1 MADMMREN
9 LMSKQQ
15 FDNLSEDGYFSGANT
30 SRAANHDAFMITQ
43 DYKNTNI
50 NFEKYAFDD
59 IYQPLSSSINDPIS
73 SRMEGKGILF
83 DRLKEAQD
91 TIDQLSTKLFYCEN
105 EIAILSQRKH
115 AFETGYH
122 KLEKENKQLLMEK
135 IVKERLLKKI
145 NNMDAEVSNLL
156 KTHQQLV
163 DKHHEQEKSHALL
176 KMQTKLLEEENQS
189 LKIVNNTLT
198 STSEEEKT
206 NLEELKVSQQEVSN
220 KLVITNIEKNALSS
234 EYDRMVKTQHQS
246 EQEIQELR
254 KHQKKLE
261 KLLEESTH
269 KLQISKNNN
278 SSLEEQNN
286 FFKSELQVAV
296 ERKITI
302 EKVMSEEVNQIKKQN
317 EVVLTTNEMLEK
329 ELITKK
335 ELCDQLKSRIE
346 EISGTNT
353 VLKNQSCELERQYRE
368 LLSTNSLL
376 ENNIEELKETVNK
389 TEREEMIMSQKLS
402 VYESEKEN
410 HENQLKKLKKKSDA
424 NVTEFDARIQK
435 LQKQSLKMKEV
446 YLAEK
451 EKMRNEYEVKVKT
464 LVQNKKCLEE
474 SNAQLS
480 LELNDLKE
488 KFFKLEHTLDSVRKE
503 NTKHA
508 SIQYQEISEL
518 ESVKAKITEECKNL
532 RTENIQYDAQ
542 IDEYSL
548 ALQDVK
554 SKYDHLNRNFN
565 EKVNKIQ
572 NLEKQ
577 VKDLSTENNDLKSK
591 DKGNTELIDLLQKQ
605 SKSEILAEQKTSAKR
620 IQSLETQI
628 KDYQEQCQKI
638 RDEKEKNT
646 KLHEQEISGLL
657 NNHQK
662 KFEEKLNEKHE
673 LQAQCKSLTEK
684 TTMYSELLEQKQ
696 SEIEK
701 LSSLNTSNGNEI
713 SNLKAKIKELQAEE
727 IKASNLKNEIK
738 GYKKNVEEL
747 ESRVAIV
754 TTENE
759 ILLGERKDSTKHTS
773 ELLERLNLTMKKMEE
788 QSKQMHDDKENRL
801 TEEQQYKK
809 EIRDLSYRN
818 ERLKSELRQRTLQ
831 KHSACGEIEMI
842 KSEHVNVKKE
852 LAVLAELNRK
862 LEEVHSSLQED
873 NKKYRSANEQLQ
885 VDMQTLKSSFE
896 NLLAKELEKQKS
908 EFLQQENELLKK
920 LSLDYN

>member
-1 MADMMREN
+1 
-9 LMSKQQ
+9 MSKQQ
-15 FDNLSEDGYFSGANT
+15 FENLSEDGYFSGANT
-30 SRAANHDAFMITQ
+30 SRAANHDAFMITH
-43 DYKNTNI
+43 DYKNTNTS
-50 NFEKYAFDD
+50 FEKYVFDD
-59 IYQPLSSSINDPIS
+59 IYQPLSSSINDPIP

-105 EIAILSQRKH
+105 EISILSQRKH

-122 KLEKENKQLLMEK
+122 KLEKENKQLLIEK
-135 IVKERLLKKI
+135 ILKERLLKKI

-163 DKHHEQEKSHALL
+163 DKHHEQEKSHTLL

-189 LKIVNNTLT
+189 LKVVNNTLT

-234 EYDRMVKTQHQS
+234 EYDRMVKIQHQS
-246 EQEIQELR
+246 EQEIQEFR
-254 KHQKKLE
+254 KHHKKLE

-296 ERKITI
+296 ERKLTI
-302 EKVMSEEVNQIKKQN
+302 EKVLSEEANQIKKQN
-317 EVVLTTNEMLEK
+317 EVVLSTNEMLEK
-329 ELITKK
+329 ELNTKK

-346 EISGTNT
+346 EIAGTNT
-353 VLKNQSCELERQYRE
+353 VLKNQCCELERQYRE

-376 ENNIEELKETVNK
+376 ENKIEELKETVNK
-389 TEREEMIMSQKLS
+389 TEREGMIMSQNLS
-402 VYESEKEN
+402 IYESEKEN
-410 HENQLKKLKKKSDA
+410 HENQLRKFKKKSDA
-424 NVTEFDARIQK
+424 NVTEFDARIK
-435 LQKQSLKMKEV
+435 ELQKQSVKMKDE

-451 EKMRNEYEVKVKT
+451 EKMKNEYEVKVKT
-464 LVQNKKCLEE
+464 LVQNKKRLEE
-474 SNAQLS
+474 CNTQLS

-488 KFFKLEHTLDSVRKE
+488 KFFKLEHTLDSVRKD

-532 RTENIQYDAQ
+532 TTENMQYAAQ

-554 SKYDHLNRNFN
+554 SKYDYLNRNFN
-565 EKVNKIQ
+565 EKVNKTQ

-591 DKGNTELIDLLQKQ
+591 DKSNTELIDLLQKQ
-605 SKSEILAEQKTSAKR
+605 SKSEILAEQKSSAKR

-638 RDEKEKNT
+638 IEEKEKNT
-646 KLHEQEISGLL
+646 KLHEQELSDLL
-657 NNHQK
+657 KNHQK

-673 LQAQCKSLTEK
+673 LQAQCQSLTEK
-684 TTMYSELLEQKQ
+684 TTMYSEMLEQKQ
-696 SEIEK
+696 DEIEK
-701 LSSLNTSNGNEI
+701 LSSLNTSNGSEI
-713 SNLKAKIKELQAEE
+713 SNLKAKLKELQAEE
-727 IKASNLKNEIK
+727 FKASNLKNEIK
-738 GYKKNVEEL
+738 SYKKNVEEL

-759 ILLGERKDSTKHTS
+759 KLLGDRKDSTKHTS
-773 ELLERLNLTMKKMEE
+773 ELLERLNLTMEKMEE
-788 QSKQMHDDKENRL
+788 QGKQMHDDKENRL
-801 TEEQQYKK
+801 TQEQQYKK